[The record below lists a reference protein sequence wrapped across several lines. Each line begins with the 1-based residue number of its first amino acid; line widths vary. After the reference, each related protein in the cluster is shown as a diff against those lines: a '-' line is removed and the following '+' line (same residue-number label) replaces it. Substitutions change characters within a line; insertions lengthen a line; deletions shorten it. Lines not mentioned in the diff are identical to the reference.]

1 MDRKNNFGTLSN
13 EMAFSNAAKVL
24 LWVVKWIFQLI
35 PLKKNRIPEPGGLL
49 VTLLTLGYGGDK
61 LSKLEFLSE
70 YYFYYGLFKFESKIY
85 IFNPR
90 LAQHAIYKLEKG
102 AEHYLENS
110 PLKNTFL
117 GSSQKSPETRRAI
130 ASLFRR
136 TSIEERAAIMMGD
149 IQKMCEKFRGETNG
163 VVNVTEWSL
172 RMALDIVGHVLLELD
187 FHGLEK
193 KQEEMIRAMTTIL
206 HRCYA
211 LGEITPDGDEF
222 REANT
227 KFDDITHAVL
237 EEALNIDDDIIQGKR
252 LVKSLHDACGFNEAK
267 DNMKLFLMAGTE
279 TTASTIPVVLYL
291 LVKYPHL
298 QDELRQEAEELLES
312 VMADPTTPLPK
323 IESFLSEVL
332 RLYPI
337 APFISRQNYEP
348 VTLGDIHLDQH
359 TDVII
364 FTWGIHR
371 STHLW
376 DRARDFLPFRFLKNI
391 KTSGNMYIPFGA
403 GSRVCIGQHL
413 AWLELRL
420 AIAMML
426 YQFRFEHAHETPEL
440 KFVVDW
446 AHAVVH
452 PDKDFLFRVVPTQNK
467 NVEIR

>member
-1 MDRKNNFGTLSN
+1 MLQLAALTL
-13 EMAFSNAAKVL
+13 L
-24 LWVVKWIFQLI
+24 CIVKWIFQLI
-35 PLKKNRIPEPGGLL
+35 PPVKSRIPSPGSCLL
-49 VTLLTLGYGGDK
+49 TLLTLAFEHDK
-61 LSKLEFLSE
+61 LQKLEFLSE
-70 YYFYYGLFKFESKIY
+70 FYFYYGLFKFDGKIY

-90 LAQHAIYKLEKG
+90 LAQQAIYKLEKG

-130 ASLFRR
+130 ASLFRK
-136 TSIEERAAIMMGD
+136 TSIDERAKIMMSD
-149 IQKMCEKFRGETNG
+149 IQKMCEQFRTDPSG
-163 VVNVTEWSL
+163 VVNVTEWTL

-187 FHGLEK
+187 FHGLEL
-193 KQEEMIRAMTTIL
+193 KQEKLISAMTTIL

-211 LGEITPDGDEF
+211 LGEVTSDSKEFLDANDQFDNIT
-222 REANT
+222 RR
-227 KFDDITHAVL
+227 VL
-237 EEALNIDDDIIQGKR
+237 EEALNIDDATIKGKR
-252 LVKSLHDACGFNEAK
+252 LVKSLHDACGFTEAK

-279 TTASTIPVVLYL
+279 TTAATIPVVMSL
-291 LVKYPHL
+291 LVKYPAV

-312 VMADPTTPLPK
+312 LMADPTTPLPK
-323 IESFLSEVL
+323 IESVLSEVL

-348 VTLGDIHLDQH
+348 VNLGDINLDQH

-371 STHLW
+371 NPNFWEKS
-376 DRARDFLPFRFLKNI
+376 REFVPFRFLNTN

-420 AIAMML
+420 AIAL
-426 YQFRFEHAHETPEL
+426 LLFQFKFEHAPETPEL
-440 KFVVDW
+440 RFVVDW

-452 PDKDFLFRVVPTQNK
+452 PDKDMVFRISPTQNDTGVLK
-467 NVEIR
+467 SFKR

>member
-1 MDRKNNFGTLSN
+1 M
-13 EMAFSNAAKVL
+13 
-24 LWVVKWIFQLI
+24 
-35 PLKKNRIPEPGGLL
+35 
-49 VTLLTLGYGGDK
+49 TLLTLGYGGDK

-70 YYFYYGLFKFESKIY
+70 YYFYYGLFKFESKNY

-252 LVKSLHDACGFNEAK
+252 LVKSLHDACGFNEV
-267 DNMKLFLMAGTE
+267 GT
-279 TTASTIPVVLYL
+279 V
-291 LVKYPHL
+291 
-298 QDELRQEAEELLES
+298 
-312 VMADPTTPLPK
+312 TP
-323 IESFLSEVL
+323 
-332 RLYPI
+332 
-337 APFISRQNYEP
+337 
-348 VTLGDIHLDQH
+348 
-359 TDVII
+359 
-364 FTWGIHR
+364 
-371 STHLW
+371 
-376 DRARDFLPFRFLKNI
+376 
-391 KTSGNMYIPFGA
+391 
-403 GSRVCIGQHL
+403 
-413 AWLELRL
+413 
-420 AIAMML
+420 
-426 YQFRFEHAHETPEL
+426 
-440 KFVVDW
+440 
-446 AHAVVH
+446 
-452 PDKDFLFRVVPTQNK
+452 
-467 NVEIR
+467 